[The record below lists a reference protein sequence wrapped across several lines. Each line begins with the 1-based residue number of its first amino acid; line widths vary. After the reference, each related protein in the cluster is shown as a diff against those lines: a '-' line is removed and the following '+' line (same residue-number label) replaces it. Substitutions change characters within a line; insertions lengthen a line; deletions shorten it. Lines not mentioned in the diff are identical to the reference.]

1 MNSTWPAA
9 RQLLLQFTL
18 QSSLCPGGTL
28 ARWLD
33 SPSLS
38 GCATQ
43 EPTGDGKLWGSQT
56 LNVDIRQDQ
65 ATQVKY
71 THTLVQL
78 FAFGSSS
85 STVVI
90 CFRKSDSCIPGWDPR
105 RLNTAVG
112 LDKMT

>member
-1 MNSTWPAA
+1 MDSTWPGVH
-9 RQLLLQFTL
+9 RLLLQVTPR
-18 QSSLCPGGTL
+18 SSLCPGGTS

-43 EPTGDGKLWGSQT
+43 GPTGDGKHWGSPA
-56 LNVDIRQDQ
+56 LNTDTRQDQ
-65 ATQVKY
+65 AAQVKCK
-71 THTLVQL
+71 HTLVQL

>member
-1 MNSTWPAA
+1 MPAA
-9 RQLLLQFTL
+9 APVTPR
-18 QSSLCPGGTL
+18 SSLCPGGTW

-38 GCATQ
+38 GCATR

-56 LNVDIRQDQ
+56 LNADTRQYQ
-65 ATQVKY
+65 AARAKY
-71 THTLVQL
+71 MHTLVQL

-112 LDKMT
+112 LDNMT